1 LFKSSLVKICYLVLI
16 GLILAILIPAKTIT
30 AAPTLEVKI
39 TRLANDG
46 VTVLEQRTVTYQWMR
61 DNLPVMGDG
70 NTHYYH
76 QGPVF
81 VDDPDPQ
88 TQEMLRWNPEEDQ
101 NVDTKD
107 MGALR
112 GTNLTVLC
120 DLVGGM
126 SSGDT
131 LKVKSSDGWNRT
143 FAYKNVYQYSS
154 REGPM
159 VLTWE
164 KDGKYPDTGYTEG
177 MRLVWFA
184 DTSTNPWGIHAF
196 GNWDWHE
203 AADPQYWYY
212 YQDGGQYYP
221 TTTGLSG
228 QVVSEL
234 TIYSTLPPPEP
245 PIADFT
251 ASPLSGSAQLK
262 VNFTDTSTNFPTSWA
277 WDFDNNGTI
286 DSTARN
292 PSYTYTSAGTY
303 SVKLTVSNAAGSD
316 SELKA
321 GYIVVST
328 SSANPFWDLNSDH
341 ICDIG
346 DVVMLGL
353 KWGQTGAGGWI
364 PEDLNNDGIIDIGDV
379 VVLGLYWNETW

>member
-1 LFKSSLVKICYLVLI
+1 LKKRLIFPFCVLAALIFVLFHSQVYGAGGTVS
-16 GLILAILIPAKTIT
+16 
-30 AAPTLEVKI
+30 VKI
-39 TRLANDG
+39 TKLAKDG
-46 VTVLEQRTVTYQWMR
+46 TTVLEQKTVTYQWMR

-143 FAYKNVYQYSS
+143 FAYKNVLQYSS

-184 DTSTNPWGIHAF
+184 DNSTNPWGIHAF

-203 AADPQYWYY
+203 AADSRYWYY
-212 YQDGGQYYP
+212 YQQDGQKYP

-228 QVVSEL
+228 MYISEL
-234 TIYSTLPPPEP
+234 IIYSQTPATGNPTSTGNP
-245 PIADFT
+245 
-251 ASPLSGSAQLK
+251 
-262 VNFTDTSTNFPTSWA
+262 DTST
-277 WDFDNNGTI
+277 
-286 DSTARN
+286 
-292 PSYTYTSAGTY
+292 
-303 SVKLTVSNAAGSD
+303 K
-316 SELKA
+316 
-321 GYIVVST
+321 
-328 SSANPFWDLNSDH
+328 PFWDLNGDH
-341 ICDIG
+341 VCNIG
-346 DVVMLGL
+346 DLTVLGRQ
-353 KWGQTGAGGWI
+353 WGKTGTSGWI
-364 PEDLNNDGIIDIGDV
+364 KEDVNRDGAVDVGDIVMVGI
-379 VVLGLYWNETW
+379 YWGKTW